1 MHIVGE
7 RLSSSNYKHCRH
19 ESTFVLSSLLPLMLH
34 DQTWH
39 WWQTN
44 TTVSMCKHHFTKHQF
59 KKFLSGF
66 KSFESMLFS
75 NSNAVNASDCIAKVA
90 NGNSPNGAVHIECT
104 LNGNVVNNLIFA
116 YKRQNYNDNQH
127 NSIRKLSRLNG
138 SSFIHDNQAHLLQIE
153 KLTKCSTHCQ

>member
-7 RLSSSNYKHCRH
+7 RLSSSNYKHCH
-19 ESTFVLSSLLPLMLH
+19 ESTFVLSSPLPLMLH

-59 KKFLSGF
+59 KKSLSGF
-66 KSFESMLFS
+66 ESFDTMLFS
-75 NSNAVNASDCIAKVA
+75 NSNAVNAPDCIAKVA
-90 NGNSPNGAVHIECT
+90 NGNSSNGAVHIECT
-104 LNGNVVNNLIFA
+104 LNGNIVNNLIFA
-116 YKRQNYNDNQH
+116 YKRQNYNDNQL